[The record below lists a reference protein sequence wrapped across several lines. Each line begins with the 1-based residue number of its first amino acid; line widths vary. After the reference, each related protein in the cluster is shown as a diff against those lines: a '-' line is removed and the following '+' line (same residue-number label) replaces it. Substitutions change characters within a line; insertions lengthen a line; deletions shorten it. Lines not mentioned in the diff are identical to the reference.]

1 MTYEKR
7 IAESSEESDDA
18 IGLKVAY
25 QLSDAENSD
34 YKKAFAKVLEY
45 FGDDIVESDVVLSYV
60 NGSGAFTPNERA
72 VMEKVTRLLEEAM
85 FAN

>member
-34 YKKAFAKVLEY
+34 YKKAFAKVLE
-45 FGDDIVESDVVLSYV
+45 VLRRRHCRIRRCLV
-60 NGSGAFTPNERA
+60 LRER
-72 VMEKVTRLLEEAM
+72 VRRLHA
-85 FAN
+85 